1 MKDNKL
7 YNILD
12 LIEEINKVDKMINL
26 HKDSKSNLMFNQ
38 YKNQKLKLSNY
49 LFKEL
54 LANSDNKPEV
64 MYIIN
69 IFIEK
74 FYNYELKHHNFDQND
89 SLKKIEDIFIEN
101 YS

>member
-12 LIEEINKVDKMINL
+12 LIEEINKVEKMIEL
-26 HKDSKSNLMFNQ
+26 HANSNSDLMLTQ
-38 YKNQKLKLSNY
+38 YQNQKLKLSNY

-54 LANSDNKPEV
+54 LSNSDNRPEV
-64 MYIIN
+64 MYIIK

-74 FYNYELKHHNFDQND
+74 FYNNEINHLKFNEND
-89 SLKKIEDIFIEN
+89 SLKKIETVFGN
-101 YS
+101 YA